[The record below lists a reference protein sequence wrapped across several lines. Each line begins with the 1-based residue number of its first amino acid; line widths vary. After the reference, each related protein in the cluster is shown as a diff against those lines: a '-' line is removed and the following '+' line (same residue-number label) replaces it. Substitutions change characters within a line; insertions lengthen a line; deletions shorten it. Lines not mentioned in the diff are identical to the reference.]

1 MKLTTWICLPAIL
14 PFVYCLPNVVKKAE
28 NATTPVSQTTC
39 NGRKYTYDALAGYG
53 FIQSDFRDKFG
64 DTLGGA
70 SSLAF
75 EASSWKKTGEGL
87 YEGVIFVLPD
97 RGWYVLLTRQFLF

>member
-1 MKLTTWICLPAIL
+1 MKTTNWICLSAIL
-14 PFVYCLPNVVKKAE
+14 PFVYALPGLAKRSE
-28 NATTPVSQTTC
+28 NATAPVSQTTC
-39 NGRKYTYDALAGYG
+39 NGRKYTYEALAGYG
-53 FIQSDFRDKFG
+53 SLQSDFRDKLG

-75 EASSWKKTGEGL
+75 EPSSWKKTGQGK

-97 RGWYVLLTRQFLF
+97 RGW